1 MGREITSSTQIRG
14 KYLLPFPNGPSLV
27 PEAEKSRSP
36 TWASGWVSE
45 FHVLLPPGSRKP
57 FMRVDTRES
66 LFPTSHFSSVPTKDK
81 DLFVSVCMLQ
91 KMNEDLITA
100 AHFLKGSP
108 IYDVPYVLPA
118 AIPLRAGVLSDL
130 LR

>member
-1 MGREITSSTQIRG
+1 
-14 KYLLPFPNGPSLV
+14 
-27 PEAEKSRSP
+27 
-36 TWASGWVSE
+36 
-45 FHVLLPPGSRKP
+45 
-57 FMRVDTRES
+57 MRVDTRES